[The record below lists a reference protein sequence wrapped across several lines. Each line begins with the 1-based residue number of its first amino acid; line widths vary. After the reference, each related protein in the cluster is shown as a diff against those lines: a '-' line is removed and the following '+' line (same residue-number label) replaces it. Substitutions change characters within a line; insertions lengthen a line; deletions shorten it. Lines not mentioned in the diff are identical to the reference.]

1 MALIPFSQ
9 AMIPL
14 SPPCFSLA
22 EVAKEAVWDWKRRR
36 CFHAGLGIEVS
47 ACHHAKKK
55 TKTKPQ
61 TKPTGSQQFCA
72 LLGAVGKTIYE
83 KASMLTASQT
93 QILLLWE

>member
-1 MALIPFSQ
+1 MQGWAL
-9 AMIPL
+9 
-14 SPPCFSLA
+14 
-22 EVAKEAVWDWKRRR
+22 R
-36 CFHAGLGIEVS
+36 CQHATML
-47 ACHHAKKK
+47 KKK